1 MYVIHWSIPEFSK
14 VPVVYIMKAASILDL
29 KPLIIII
36 IISLR
41 YLNPTNYKKLLHT
54 EVFLQKVRKKRKYF
68 YKIIKKKLS
77 SRIREL
83 EQEDNVWLVPHYL
96 V

>member
-1 MYVIHWSIPEFSK
+1 
-14 VPVVYIMKAASILDL
+14 MKAASILDL
-29 KPLIIII
+29 KPLI

-54 EVFLQKVRKKRKYF
+54 HVFLQKVRKKKYF

-83 EQEDNVWLVPHYL
+83 EQEDNVWHVPPHYL